1 MHHLKKQETFICTCI
16 NRLETHIVLLYL
28 FSLKSKVVK
37 SNRWF
42 NFAKHIDPTK
52 KNRLFCICYT
62 LFSFSFVRTY
72 CILNLLGVVFSSF
85 FFFFF
90 CLKKNNNIFY
100 SVYNVAR
107 HFFEDKQIFV
117 LCKIN
122 LSIEM
127 LIIFHVR
134 TYPIVLS
141 LSVFVLD
148 LFLREQFLVDSL
160 EERNFSRFVVVIM
173 NYLFFFCFFLC
184 NLFFLLVSVYLFR
197 APVLLLID
205 KNKEKKNDN

>member
-1 MHHLKKQETFICTCI
+1 MSY
-16 NRLETHIVLLYL
+16 IVFFL
-28 FSLKSKVVK
+28 
-37 SNRWF
+37 
-42 NFAKHIDPTK
+42 I
-52 KNRLFCICYT
+52 
-62 LFSFSFVRTY
+62 RTY
-72 CILNLLGVVFSSF
+72 ILYSQLARCCVCFLFFLTSNAVISSF
-85 FFFFF
+85 FFFVS
-90 CLKKNNNIFY
+90 KKNNNNIFY

-122 LSIEM
+122 LSIDM

-173 NYLFFFCFFLC
+173 NYLFFFFFFVC

-197 APVLLLID
+197 VPVLLLID
-205 KNKEKKNDN
+205 KKKEKKMIIKIY

>member
-1 MHHLKKQETFICTCI
+1 M
-16 NRLETHIVLLYL
+16 LY
-28 FSLKSKVVK
+28 
-37 SNRWF
+37 
-42 NFAKHIDPTK
+42 
-52 KNRLFCICYT
+52 
-62 LFSFSFVRTY
+62 FVFFLIRTY
-72 CILNLLGVVFSSF
+72 ILYSQLARCCVCFLFFLTSNAVISSF

-205 KNKEKKNDN
+205 KNKEKKMIIKIY